1 MALPYTPQRTGEAG
15 VDRNLD
21 FLLKTLNNI
30 QSNIHY
36 YSDWAQFTMSIGG
49 VTTPP
54 VLGTTSTNAAY
65 WKRIGDTLYVK
76 YDLVQTTA
84 GAAGSGVYLFNLPN
98 SSNSA
103 IGWQIDQYKSR
114 VTSANQLSVVG
125 FGGIT
130 DGATPLALQVLVYS
144 QYAVSLKTINPAPT
158 DVGSASYPLSNATQ
172 TISFYYQV
180 PIAGWGQ

>member
-1 MALPYTPQRTGEAG
+1 MPLPYSPQRTGDTG

-30 QSNIHY
+30 QANSNA
-36 YSDWAQFTMSIGG
+36 YSDWTQFTMGIGG
-49 VTTPP
+49 STTPP
-54 VLGTTSTNAAY
+54 TLGTTTTNAAY

-84 GAAGSGVYLFNLPN
+84 GTAGSGTYLFNLPN

-103 IGWQIDQYKSR
+103 AGLQIDQYKSII
-114 VTSANQLSVVG
+114 VPGSQLGIVG

-130 DGATPLALQVLVYS
+130 DGLNEYALQVLVYS
-144 QYAVSLKTINPAPT
+144 QYAVSLKSLQPAPT
-158 DVGSASYPLSNATQ
+158 AVGSASFPLTNAPQ
-172 TISFYYQV
+172 ALSFYYQV
-180 PIAGWGQ
+180 PISGWGQ